1 MDEFWKTALT
11 ALSSAGV
18 AGIVLGWYLIKFE
31 PSQKA
36 MRDEFWKELDGLKKE
51 IRDGFSKIA
60 TALYMISK
68 ADMLRLIASPHVS
81 DSVKE
86 AASALVKDIAKEVE
100 KETPK

>member
-11 ALSSAGV
+11 AFSSAGV
-18 AGIVLGWYLIKFE
+18 AGCVLAWYLVKFE

-36 MRDEFWKELDGLKKE
+36 MRDEFWRAMDGQRAELA
-51 IRDGFSKIA
+51 KISA
-60 TALYMISK
+60 ALYVFSK

-86 AASALVKDIAKEVE
+86 AASELVKGIAKEVE
-100 KETPK
+100 KDAPK